1 MTNEKTNPMPYRAA
15 DAAAMPAAAGAAE
28 AAGPDMAAPVI
39 TPDDVARGTELLRR
53 YKDGK
58 RALEARII
66 ADEQWYR
73 LRHWQYLR
81 DRRREQGADVVEPT
95 SAWLFNAIV
104 SKHAD
109 AMDSFPEAV
118 ILPRSEQDEPD
129 AKALSAIVP
138 AVLEKTHF
146 EQVWSDAWWYKLK
159 HGCAAYGVFWDSA
172 GSNGLGDVAVRQLDL
187 LNLFWEPGI
196 TDIQASRNL
205 FVCALMDNDDISA
218 AWPDA
223 RPGSCGVELAQ
234 YLYDDAVDTSSKSIV
249 VDWYYKKPLPGG
261 GTALHLIKFT
271 GRDLLYASE
280 NDPAM
285 AGGFYP
291 HGQYPVVFDVLYPEA
306 GTPCGFGM
314 IAVSKDPQQYI
325 DRLSGN
331 LLEMSMKAST
341 PRFWVKKG
349 CGVNAQ
355 EFLDWSKPLVEV
367 EGSIDD
373 ERLRQISLY
382 NLDGQ
387 WVNMLQLKIDE
398 LKETSNS
405 RDVTQGSVSGGVTA
419 ASAIAA
425 LQEAGSKSSR
435 DTLRASYRAF
445 ELVHDQFA
453 QKHPI
458 PANGGKT
465 IQFRRFAPLGKAL
478 TALTEGVTPDGQ
490 SLSMT
495 TVEAAVRQYGGYIQ
509 MSDLLLLTAIDNN
522 LTMATKL
529 LGAQA
534 GRTLDTITREVLVG
548 GDNVQYA
555 DESVSAR
562 YLLQGGNASA
572 ADNNYLTVDCIRRA
586 VRALKNANCRRIDG
600 AFPVIIHPDVAY
612 DLMNDPKWLAP
623 HQYVDTEHM
632 YEGEIG
638 KIEGCRFVEST
649 EAKIFHAADLAGDS
663 RTLLTAGAVSG
674 KTTFPFDGGTVQAG
688 ALVGRQ
694 VLIGNAC
701 VTVTANTASSMTVDA
716 AVTAEDN
723 AIIYPGEAGAQGRDV
738 YVTLVLGA
746 DGYGTTEITG
756 GGLEHIV
763 KQLGSA
769 GTGDPLNQRASVGW
783 KATKVAVRLD
793 DSAIRRIE
801 TCSTYTE

>member
-1 MTNEKTNPMPYRAA
+1 
-15 DAAAMPAAAGAAE
+15 
-28 AAGPDMAAPVI
+28 
-39 TPDDVARGTELLRR
+39 
-53 YKDGK
+53 
-58 RALEARII
+58 
-66 ADEQWYR
+66 
-73 LRHWQYLR
+73 
-81 DRRREQGADVVEPT
+81 
-95 SAWLFNAIV
+95 
-104 SKHAD
+104 
-109 AMDSFPEAV
+109 
-118 ILPRSEQDEPD
+118 
-129 AKALSAIVP
+129 
-138 AVLEKTHF
+138 
-146 EQVWSDAWWYKLK
+146 
-159 HGCAAYGVFWDSA
+159 
-172 GSNGLGDVAVRQLDL
+172 
-187 LNLFWEPGI
+187 
-196 TDIQASRNL
+196 
-205 FVCALMDNDDISA
+205 
-218 AWPDA
+218 
-223 RPGSCGVELAQ
+223 
-234 YLYDDAVDTSSKSIV
+234 
-249 VDWYYKKPLPGG
+249 
-261 GTALHLIKFT
+261 
-271 GRDLLYASE
+271 
-280 NDPAM
+280 
-285 AGGFYP
+285 
-291 HGQYPVVFDVLYPEA
+291 
-306 GTPCGFGM
+306 
-314 IAVSKDPQQYI
+314 
-325 DRLSGN
+325 
-331 LLEMSMKAST
+331 MK
-341 PRFWVKKG
+341 
-349 CGVNAQ
+349 NHM
-355 EFLDWSKPLVEV
+355 
-367 EGSIDD
+367 
-373 ERLRQISLY
+373 
-382 NLDGQ
+382 N
-387 WVNMLQLKIDE
+387 LQLFAQPANH
-398 LKETSNS
+398 TGA
-405 RDVTQGSVSGGVTA
+405 TGM
-419 ASAIAA
+419 SAEMKTYYEKRLLDQAEP
-425 LQEAGSKSSR
+425 L
-435 DTLRASYRAF
+435 
-445 ELVHDQFA
+445 LVHDQFGD
-453 QKHPI
+453 KYPI
-458 PANGGKT
+458 PANNGKT
-465 IQFRRFAPLGKAL
+465 IEFRKYESLPKA
-478 TALTEGVTPDGQ
+478 TEPLTEGVTPNAQ
-490 SLSMT
+490 ALTVTPMT
-495 TVEAAVRQYGGYIQ
+495 ATVKQYGGWAAITDVLQ
-509 MSDLLLLTAIDNN
+509 LTAIDNN

>member
-1 MTNEKTNPMPYRAA
+1 MENIRMDLRLFDANTQVTTQQSLTEEMKTFYSDYLI
-15 DAAAMPAAAGAAE
+15 DAA
-28 AAGPDMAAPVI
+28 
-39 TPDDVARGTELLRR
+39 
-53 YKDGK
+53 
-58 RALEARII
+58 
-66 ADEQWYR
+66 
-73 LRHWQYLR
+73 
-81 DRRREQGADVVEPT
+81 EP
-95 SAWLFNAIV
+95 
-104 SKHAD
+104 
-109 AMDSFPEAV
+109 
-118 ILPRSEQDEPD
+118 
-129 AKALSAIVP
+129 
-138 AVLEKTHF
+138 
-146 EQVWSDAWWYKLK
+146 
-159 HGCAAYGVFWDSA
+159 
-172 GSNGLGDVAVRQLDL
+172 
-187 LNLFWEPGI
+187 
-196 TDIQASRNL
+196 
-205 FVCALMDNDDISA
+205 
-218 AWPDA
+218 
-223 RPGSCGVELAQ
+223 
-234 YLYDDAVDTSSKSIV
+234 
-249 VDWYYKKPLPGG
+249 
-261 GTALHLIKFT
+261 
-271 GRDLLYASE
+271 
-280 NDPAM
+280 
-285 AGGFYP
+285 
-291 HGQYPVVFDVLYPEA
+291 
-306 GTPCGFGM
+306 
-314 IAVSKDPQQYI
+314 
-325 DRLSGN
+325 
-331 LLEMSMKAST
+331 
-341 PRFWVKKG
+341 
-349 CGVNAQ
+349 
-355 EFLDWSKPLVEV
+355 
-367 EGSIDD
+367 
-373 ERLRQISLY
+373 
-382 NLDGQ
+382 
-387 WVNMLQLKIDE
+387 
-398 LKETSNS
+398 
-405 RDVTQGSVSGGVTA
+405 
-419 ASAIAA
+419 
-425 LQEAGSKSSR
+425 
-435 DTLRASYRAF
+435 

-465 IQFRRFAPLGKAL
+465 IQFRRFAPLGK
-478 TALTEGVTPDGQ
+478 GVTPDGQ
-490 SLSMT
+490 SLSMS

-562 YLLQGGNASA
+562 YLLRGGNAGA

-649 EAKIFHAADLAGDS
+649 EAKIFHAEDLAADS
-663 RTLLTAGAVSG
+663 RTLLANGAVSG
-674 KTTFPFDGGTVQAG
+674 KTTVAFDGGTVKPG

-701 VTVTANTASSMTVDA
+701 VTVKENTASSMTVDA
-716 AVTAEDN
+716 PVTVEDN
-723 AIIYPGEAGAQGRDV
+723 AILYPGEAGAQGRDV

>member
-1 MTNEKTNPMPYRAA
+1 MENIHMDLRLFDANTQVTTQQSLTEEMKTFYSDYLI
-15 DAAAMPAAAGAAE
+15 DAA
-28 AAGPDMAAPVI
+28 
-39 TPDDVARGTELLRR
+39 
-53 YKDGK
+53 
-58 RALEARII
+58 
-66 ADEQWYR
+66 
-73 LRHWQYLR
+73 
-81 DRRREQGADVVEPT
+81 EP
-95 SAWLFNAIV
+95 
-104 SKHAD
+104 
-109 AMDSFPEAV
+109 
-118 ILPRSEQDEPD
+118 
-129 AKALSAIVP
+129 
-138 AVLEKTHF
+138 
-146 EQVWSDAWWYKLK
+146 
-159 HGCAAYGVFWDSA
+159 
-172 GSNGLGDVAVRQLDL
+172 
-187 LNLFWEPGI
+187 
-196 TDIQASRNL
+196 
-205 FVCALMDNDDISA
+205 
-218 AWPDA
+218 
-223 RPGSCGVELAQ
+223 
-234 YLYDDAVDTSSKSIV
+234 
-249 VDWYYKKPLPGG
+249 
-261 GTALHLIKFT
+261 
-271 GRDLLYASE
+271 
-280 NDPAM
+280 
-285 AGGFYP
+285 
-291 HGQYPVVFDVLYPEA
+291 
-306 GTPCGFGM
+306 
-314 IAVSKDPQQYI
+314 
-325 DRLSGN
+325 
-331 LLEMSMKAST
+331 
-341 PRFWVKKG
+341 
-349 CGVNAQ
+349 
-355 EFLDWSKPLVEV
+355 
-367 EGSIDD
+367 
-373 ERLRQISLY
+373 
-382 NLDGQ
+382 
-387 WVNMLQLKIDE
+387 
-398 LKETSNS
+398 
-405 RDVTQGSVSGGVTA
+405 
-419 ASAIAA
+419 
-425 LQEAGSKSSR
+425 
-435 DTLRASYRAF
+435 

-562 YLLQGGNASA
+562 YLLQGGNANA

-723 AIIYPGEAGAQGRDV
+723 AIISAPTATARPRSPAAVWSTSSSSSALPARATRSTSAQASAGRPRRSPCVSTTALSAASRPAAPTPSKEIHPMPPARAAG
-738 YVTLVLGA
+738 GA
-746 DGYGTTEITG
+746 PTTRR
-756 GGLEHIV
+756 
-763 KQLGSA
+763 KQLWQPEKRPTA
-769 GTGDPLNQRASVGW
+769 PPLRPG
-783 KATKVAVRLD
+783 
-793 DSAIRRIE
+793 
-801 TCSTYTE
+801 